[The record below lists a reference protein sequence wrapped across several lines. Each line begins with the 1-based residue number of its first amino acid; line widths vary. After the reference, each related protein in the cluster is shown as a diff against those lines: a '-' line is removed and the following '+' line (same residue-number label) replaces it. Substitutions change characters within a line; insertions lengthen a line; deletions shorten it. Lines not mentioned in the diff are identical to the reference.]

1 MTQID
6 WDKLRIFH
14 VVSLAG
20 SFTHAGDI
28 LGLSQSA
35 VSRQIRSL
43 EESLASSLFQRHP
56 RGLILTEQGEILLIT
71 AKRLHENITKAE
83 TLLYENKQQP
93 EGLLKVTTTVG
104 FGSIWLTPHIA
115 EFLDRYPQMKLS
127 IIVGDKDLD
136 LVTREADVAIRMTAP
151 TQPEL
156 IQRKLFTSH
165 LAIYASPKYLK
176 LYGTPKNLKQLVNHR
191 IVGFGRNLEV
201 PFPEV
206 HWLPDMLAKIKGD
219 FKPSL
224 TVNNIVGMVRAVENS
239 VGIAALPTL
248 MVQEFGGC
256 VNILNELE
264 GPSIKAYFVYPQELK
279 SIKKVA
285 IFRDFL
291 LEKISDIRTK
301 KNKIR

>member
-1 MTQID
+1 MTHLD
-6 WDKLRIFH
+6 WDKLRVFH

-20 SFTHAGDI
+20 SFTQAGAI

-43 EESLASSLFQRHP
+43 EESLSSSLFQRHP
-56 RGLILTEQGEILLIT
+56 RGLILTEQGEILFIT
-71 AKRLHENITKAE
+71 AKQLHENITKAE
-83 TLLYENKQQP
+83 TLLHENKQQP

-115 EFLDRYPQMKLS
+115 DFLNRYPEMKLS
-127 IIVGDKDLD
+127 IIVGDRDLD
-136 LVTREADVAIRMTAP
+136 LVTREADVAIRMTTP

-156 IQRKLFTSH
+156 IQRKLFTGH
-165 LAIYASPKYLK
+165 LAIYASSKYLK
-176 LYGTPKNLKQLVNHR
+176 LYGTPKSINELTNHR

-206 HWLPDMLAKIKGD
+206 HWLPDMLTKINGS

-224 TVNNIVGMVRAVENS
+224 TVNNIVGMVRAVENG

-248 MVQEFGGC
+248 MVQELGGC
-256 VNILNELE
+256 INILSDLE
-264 GPSIKAYFVYPQELK
+264 GPTIKAYFVYPKELK

-291 LEKISDIRTK
+291 LEKIREISL
-301 KNKIR
+301 KNR